1 MLIQYITTAV
11 GTALVLVSST
21 FIITRPNLNNW
32 KYIIIFSSLTL
43 FGFFQLYFDLPNWI
57 YLTSNSILLALLSKK
72 ISYLCHI
79 PLVYMVSIIHIY
91 FVVFLFNQFMRFSAD
106 DLNSSIPLTISV
118 GLTTTL
124 LSSLSLYFCRMIFER
139 HIKNVIELEKRI
151 ILLIAI
157 ALLLCAYIAYT
168 ITTLFD
174 SIALSNSQFFSII
187 SLLAAFFLLT
197 GSISFIILHTY
208 TKSNEIKR
216 KVEHLETLK
225 EYTDNLEQVYNN
237 LRSFKH
243 DYINIMAAMTCYIEE
258 KKYDELERFFYDHI
272 LPMKENLTN
281 NNISMANLSRIKILD
296 MKSIIYTKLLLA
308 INQNINVTIDIPTEI
323 VSVNMSHIDLARV
336 LGVYLDNAI
345 EACLESES
353 PQLNFHLAC
362 IDNDIVLRISNTYV
376 DRGLSISQMQKKN
389 ITTKGKGHGLGLY
402 NVSEIFKKY
411 DNVYHETLTEDNLF
425 IQQVQIS

>member
-1 MLIQYITTAV
+1 MLIQYITTSICS
-11 GTALVLVSST
+11 ALILFSS
-21 FIITRPNLNNW
+21 IVILTRPNLNYW
-32 KYIIIFSSLTL
+32 KYGIMFASLTL
-43 FGFFQLYFDLPNWI
+43 LGFFQLYFGLANWI
-57 YLTSNSILLALLSKK
+57 SVAFNSILLVLLSKK
-72 ISYLCHI
+72 LSYLCHI
-79 PLVYMVSIIHIY
+79 PLVYIVGIIHIY

-118 GLTTTL
+118 SLTTTL

-197 GSISFIILHTY
+197 GSISFIILRTY

-216 KVEHLETLK
+216 KLEHLETLK

-258 KKYDELERFFYDHI
+258 KKYDELEIFFYEHI

-281 NNISMANLSRIKILD
+281 KNISMANLSRIKILD

-308 INQNINVTIDIPTEI
+308 INQNIDITVDIPTEI
-323 VSVNMSHIDLARV
+323 VSVNMSPIDLARI
-336 LGVYLDNAI
+336 LGIYLDNAI
-345 EACLESES
+345 EASLESDN

-362 IDNDIVLRISNTYV
+362 IDNDIVLRISNTYI
-376 DRGLSISQMQKKN
+376 DRGLSIAQMQKRN
-389 ITTKGKGHGLGLY
+389 VTTKGKGHGLGLY

-411 DNVYHETLTEDNLF
+411 NNVYHETLTEDNLF